1 MTTGQYVFFLAA
13 AMLAAIVLVLIKS
26 RQVEDEDGGQIEIT
40 YTGHQIEGQAMRC
53 AQRIGARVG
62 LAPKAI
68 RELKRKLVYV
78 HHSFAGSNSSR
89 EIGDEFAQEAV
100 AHLRK
105 IGEFS
110 PEWDEESVKAT
121 ISEIVTGSL
130 NMDEADTL
138 PLQP

>member
-26 RQVEDEDGGQIEIT
+26 RQVEDEDGGQIEVT
-40 YTGHQIEGQAMRC
+40 YTGHQLEGQATRC

-62 LAPKAI
+62 LRP
-68 RELKRKLVYV
+68 RGVMELKKTLVYV
-78 HHSFAGSNSSR
+78 HHSFAGSSVGSS
-89 EIGDEFAQEAV
+89 IGDEYAEEAV
-100 AHLRK
+100 AQLKK
-105 IGEFS
+105 IGEFQDD
-110 PEWDEESVKAT
+110 WNEELVRAT

-138 PLQP
+138 PMQT

>member
-26 RQVEDEDGGQIEIT
+26 RQVEDEDGGQIEVT

-53 AQRIGARVG
+53 AQRIGARIG
-62 LAPKAI
+62 LRPKGV
-68 RELKRKLVYV
+68 RELKKTLVYV
-78 HHSFAGSNSSR
+78 HHEFGGSSVGKS
-89 EIGDEFAQEAV
+89 IGDEYAAEAI
-100 AHLRK
+100 AHLK
-105 IGEFS
+105 KVGEFR
-110 PEWDEESVKAT
+110 PDWDEELVKAT

-138 PLQP
+138 PQS